1 MDLITQLPKS
11 DDSDAILTIM
21 DQGCTRAAIF
31 LPCSTAIT
39 EEGVAQLYL
48 ENVYQWFGLPEKVI
62 SDRDPRFTS
71 YFAKAL
77 CEKLQVQ
84 QNISSVFHLQTD
96 GLSERANQWIKQF
109 L

>member
-11 DDSDAILTIM
+11 DGSDAILTIV

-31 LPCSTAIT
+31 LPCSTTIT
-39 EEGVAQLYL
+39 GEGVAQLYL
-48 ENVYQWFGLPEKVI
+48 ENVYQWFRLPEKVI

-77 CEKLQVQ
+77 CEKLQIQ
-84 QNISSVFHLQTD
+84 QNISSAFHPQMD